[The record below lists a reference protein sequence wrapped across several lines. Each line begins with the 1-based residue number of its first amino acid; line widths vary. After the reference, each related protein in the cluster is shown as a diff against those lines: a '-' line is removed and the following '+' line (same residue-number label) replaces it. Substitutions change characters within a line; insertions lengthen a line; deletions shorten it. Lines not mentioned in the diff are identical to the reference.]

1 LLSRRL
7 SNYIKQALAR
17 GHSPAE
23 LRKRLLESG
32 WHLETI
38 DRYVKRE
45 KRIDKTV
52 LIACVLVI
60 FIGLIAF
67 SYYSGSLT
75 GAFTAGGAEWENKF
89 EISSDNSQEFIRT
102 HIVFGD
108 YKSTVC
114 ENGIYVES
122 NNVPV
127 QFAVENSIYANGF
140 CTETDII
147 IKNIIYSTN
156 ISAATYDVYYGLITE
171 QSVKQ
176 PPLEEQ
182 PPAEQPPVENKTEIP
197 QENATVPEENA
208 TVPELPQENATIPG
222 VSTEELSQI
231 YAMSPSTVTGTS
243 WWNSSWVRRKIIN
256 ISDTGSAL
264 TNYTVITNISY
275 VVGMQPSFNDLR
287 FTYYNGTDQ
296 LEMYYQKL
304 YVESNV
310 GMFALRVPNIAASSN
325 TTVYM
330 YYNNSGATDAS
341 NASATWNIY
350 DPFDGASYNATRW
363 ETHYLGNGAGPES
376 FTVSGGILD
385 IYVSGVSGDEG
396 SNTWQFV
403 LNHTTYSKF
412 NNLTICANMSMTY
425 SQPFSKSYGIFG
437 AYQYESFANRSYA
450 YSGAWDASQFSYFI
464 VGNDSA
470 YTFIFSNATSA
481 AEFFPNATWRTVCL
495 LTNNKEGVFWTNT
508 TKKVDNTTIPY
519 YPKDFLGGFAAVG
532 SYRLATGITSDVH
545 VKVDWTGFGRFSD
558 AISASVPFNT
568 DLPTQ
573 GNPKLNST
581 TGSNLTTDNITCYNQ
596 STSSPLG
603 RNVTNIYNWYKNGA
617 SITVLNM
624 PFDSDDSAGTNKT
637 KDYSGYNHNGDK
649 SGVIWTSSGKV
660 GGAYNFDGISQI
672 IDFGSTSLGLSNSM
686 TISLWINASALT
698 SGSYYSFLSFGGYIA
713 GGFVFQ
719 REGTANKLRFGWAG
733 TDSYDGPVFTTTG
746 SWSHLAVTI
755 SNGVPQNFYVNG
767 VATAATRSAGTGTF
781 SATDPKDLE
790 IGRRTDS
797 ATQYFN
803 GTMDEVQLFNRT
815 LSATQVNQI
824 YLDTKDGYSSN
835 ETIVSSELTAS
846 DVWVCKMTPN
856 DGIQDG
862 TTSDSNNLT
871 ISSGAPTQ
879 SNPKLN
885 STTGN
890 NLPTDNLTCYNQST
904 YSPLGR
910 NVTNIYNWY
919 KNGASLTVLNMP
931 FDSDNSAGSG
941 KTRDYSGYGNNG
953 TKVGGVTWTS
963 SGQVSGA
970 YALDGSSGYITI
982 PHNSVFN
989 LQDFTIALWV
999 KPGAVQ
1005 IANADLLDKAHT
1017 AGSGWVIEQNGT
1029 GNWYYFT
1036 YNNGTAWQGN
1046 YLTTVNQLTAGAWQ
1060 QFVIVKNGLLLT
1072 FYINGS
1078 QTKNTTS
1085 LSAIVATNTNPLWIG
1100 NYYTASGRYFNGTI
1114 DEVQIYNRSL
1124 SAAQVNQLYLD
1135 TKDGYSSKETIV
1147 SGETAGGDVWMCQ
1160 VTPSDGTQDGTTLN
1174 SNNLTLFSLVNVNAC
1189 QTLAAA
1195 NTIYNL
1201 NQSLK
1206 GQEGANSWC
1215 LRATASNVTI
1225 DCQGYNVSA
1234 NASGVSQLYGIYAG
1248 AGTQGITVRNCNVR
1262 DYSTAQIAF
1271 VSVTGANNVIQN
1283 NTAYQFNAGLQIS
1296 SYGIYLSGSTAN
1308 TTIINDTV
1316 RNTSTQDLYL
1326 VSTGAGNVVKD
1337 TLIDG
1342 PYPTKISLTW
1352 GPSATGSIG
1361 VKAATSP
1368 ASVDPTSF
1376 KNIGKYVAV
1385 TSLSAG
1391 TWGLLNISYAA
1402 ADATGVNLSSLRMS
1416 KNNGSWYTD
1425 PTAFASSSG
1434 NDSTNYY
1441 VWANITSFGS
1451 IFAPLG
1457 VHYVPTQDNPKLNA
1471 TSIYNTTVDN
1481 ITCYNQSTLASEGD
1495 NVTNIYNW
1503 YKNGTSRT
1511 ILNMPFDSDD
1521 SAGAGTTKDYSSY
1534 GYDGTEG
1541 GVTWTPSGKVGGA
1554 YSFDGS
1560 DYITTTD
1567 IPYFNGANTK
1577 LTVAFWINDTNLS
1590 NGQVIVGKYNGA
1602 TSPLHRTFLVQMHTN
1617 GILRGVAYQDGDTQN
1632 YVFFDTSQIELANN
1646 RWSHVAVV
1654 FDLSA
1659 QNIDI
1664 YVNGTEVAS
1673 SKTTAGTPPTV
1684 FSDTTIPVEIGRAS
1698 NPSSYLNGTLDEV
1711 RMYGSAL
1718 SAAQIYQLYLDTKDS
1733 YSSSETVVSSELTAG
1748 DIWMCQVTPSNG
1760 LQDGLAKNS
1769 SNLTILGVADLL
1781 PANITYTPY
1790 GSIIGTSVTINAT
1803 IKNQGI
1809 VNAGS
1814 FNVSLYVDDVYQSQN
1829 NIASLNVNASTV
1841 TTFTW
1846 AATSGLRDI
1855 EVFAD
1860 SAGQITESN
1869 ESNNNLTITFGVD
1882 WPMFHQTPEHF
1893 GYSNAANLSTTAN
1906 VAWSF
1911 NTSGNVKSSP
1921 AIANGILYVGAS
1933 SVSPAFYALNAS
1945 TGVQIWNYTADSSV
1959 DSSPA
1964 IYRGAVYFDSS
1975 SKMYALNATNG
1986 AHIWNVTLGGTPS
1999 PAIYDGRVYVTSSYY
2014 IYAFNATTGAQIW
2027 NYTTGAIPITYS
2039 SPAVSNGVVYAG
2051 SDDTGILFAL
2061 NAVTGAQIW
2070 NKTIA
2075 PSACGGVRSS
2085 PSVLNNIVYIIPCN
2099 GSVLALYAN
2108 NGSIFWN
2115 SVISGTTF
2123 YASSPAVAN
2132 NIVYI
2137 GSWGD
2142 SKLYALNATTGTKI
2156 WNYTT
2161 GSSIYSSP
2169 AIAGGIVFIGS
2180 EDKKIYAL
2188 NATTGS
2194 SIWNYTTGSSI
2205 DSSPAIGPDGTVYI
2219 GSNDKLVYAFGGISD
2234 YPPTVHLVSPA
2245 NGTTTNQP
2253 SQTFTCN
2260 ITDDIRISNLTL
2272 YLWNSTSQV
2281 YSNTTTLSGVT
2292 NQTSWSYTWPYE
2304 GTFKWN
2310 CLGYDNKSQ
2319 SNWSVEGNYTVT
2331 YADNSPV
2338 VNLISPAN
2346 GNITKIQSQTFSC
2359 NITDDVQVKNLTF
2372 YIWNGTGSNLYTNT
2386 SVLSGVSNSSSYA
2399 YTLPYE
2405 DIFSWNCLGYDNLGQ
2420 SDWADANYSIDLN
2433 YVPQIFFVP
2442 PTPNNDTNTSNTSVG
2457 IWINITDKD
2466 LNKLIWDWNGTNYT
2480 PYNDSLVVMFG
2491 FNNISAIGES
2501 NAVAKD
2507 VSKYG
2512 NNGTITSASYIAG
2525 VYGTALNFS
2534 GVANVQVSGLAPSL
2548 EISNE
2553 ITIEAWIYTTTY
2565 VTAPIIDRRQGA
2577 PINSGYSLWLNN
2589 SVVHFYLGN
2598 GGGFDE
2604 AIGDTSL
2611 SANVWHHV
2619 IGTWR
2624 GSGNKLEIYVDGS
2637 PNGTST
2643 NPKAGTIQPA
2653 GMTNLY
2659 VAHDTPNN
2667 AYYPGKIDE
2676 VRIYSRGMTSD
2687 EVKREYLSNFFKYD
2701 INKWQFFTNQT
2712 NLTTGAYTYYGCATD
2727 SASQTNCTDTR
2738 LLRHVPSVS
2747 NVAITAARNFTLDDL
2762 NCTGVYSDGTEANST
2777 FYWFESPDNSVW
2789 TQLAPTTRPLD
2800 SDYTKENYYYKC
2812 QYNPSDGTFMGIP
2825 ANSSSMRILPLN
2837 TTATYSSGPY
2847 NENGNVTTDT
2857 AGRLALGSPLNI
2869 SGSNYLII
2877 KSNGNMTATANITTY
2892 CLEVQ
2897 QQANFTVSAVSAGQN
2912 LFIKFAD
2919 LAGSGIDSNSWGFI
2933 QSIGNA
2939 TYQVNFTSVNSS
2951 TPVNRWNLNWDLNNL
2966 ALSASYTTFEKYGK
2980 LYVSTSNINNCVFTN
2995 ANGTSGLLWGTSSTP
3010 ISFKNNILTN
3020 GVYGIYMPVFYDG
3033 FDNITI
3039 SNTANYSVGV
3049 NNNRLEFNRSNFALD
3064 KVYLYSSSSHVISKD
3079 HISPGNYVIW
3089 AGSGGLSKSAITYDF
3104 TSADNVTVYQGLLN
3118 INEAAAADNLTIR
3131 NVAVASTGA
3140 NAITVTNNVVVSGNL
3155 TGGSADHSF
3164 GTLTINSGGKYDAT
3178 SSKTAITSSANSVTT
3193 YINNGGIVN
3202 ANGGMFIFQNGG
3214 TVQSAYFGTELNDVT
3229 VNKSTGIY
3237 QQTLNPTITGNLNVQ
3252 QGFLTWGGGLP
3263 AGVLTVAGG
3272 VNISGFLGTTGYT
3285 AMHTGSYTFGSL
3297 TVNSGGTYDATS
3309 GNTVI
3314 TSVNSNSR
3322 TIDNAGTITHNS
3334 GTVNITTASGNPPF
3348 ILNGQHLY
3356 NLELSGATGHKWYG
3370 GGGATVTYVDGNM
3383 TVDTGASAQGFY
3395 NADALTVTGNALVSG
3410 TLGANSMN
3418 ANINL
3423 GALTVNSGGAY
3434 YATNGTTLING
3445 AALVGGGGKYTA
3457 GPASTFKISTAS
3469 TGLRVQNA
3477 GNISVIGASSNYATM
3492 TRRDADSGNWQLTVE
3507 SGAITNFTYVNISY
3521 VNATWNATAT
3531 ISNSVVTNAG
3541 DWTVYAGSVLKL
3553 INSIFTQ
3560 LPGAI
3565 FKLFGTLILQS
3576 TNAMFGYLNL
3586 TQTGNLTMLPGA
3598 NVTVQNNFDCYN
3610 QTILTNDTTVSG
3622 NLVAYSGCNITVS
3635 DGKTLSVAG
3644 TTTINS
3650 GAVIGSNSAYG
3661 LDLNGAL
3668 TINSGGT
3675 LNAPN
3680 GTGTFTT
3687 YYLTNN
3693 GIFNHDNGTV
3703 NFDVSEG
3710 GYQGNNEITF
3720 YKVVVSGTGSSRYFT
3735 TNATFLSSL
3744 NNSLPGIYVWLY
3756 DGKFYTFGT
3765 SASAASIS
3773 NNGVIAQIGNSGT
3786 VTIQAANANYPTACT
3801 GNDWSWNFRTNS
3813 VWKLK
3818 WLDYQI
3824 DATTGGAGTTV
3835 IFGGNMTLDGWTTS
3849 SGDTLNI
3856 TTLGITITGDGNKNF
3871 VFSGAANIL
3880 GNSTNYVNILGFQNF
3895 YFPSVQA
3902 STLNYVRTNA
3912 SSSASST
3919 PLWANGAAPTV
3930 SNCIFEKSSAGYGVT
3945 FSNSNGL
3952 YKFTNVT
3959 ITGPSGAAYSGKHI
3973 WLYGEAGSYKNML
3986 ECDNCTFSTV
3996 GMQYRGWI
4004 VSKTHN
4010 SVLNDWRIWGVVNS
4024 SEPDNGFKGTDW
4036 TNITNVTLLNADA
4049 YSGAFSTNLVVNEVA
4064 TANSININASSIL
4077 NLTGGSLTTISN
4089 TYLNNSGTIFVVNGT
4104 WTNLTLADGYNTKQ
4118 TIVGKNVQVANV
4130 LSAPTLN
4137 YGDNAIG
4144 KYSNIST
4151 AGTSPNAFIN
4161 ISYLHSDLGAANESQ
4176 LELWKNNGSWYRVE
4190 TTGVDTTN
4198 NYVWGN
4204 ASTFSIFV
4212 PLDVNY
4218 APNVTQ
4224 VNLTAKNNFTLDDL
4238 YCNASITDADGNAPW
4253 PIFNW
4258 YRNSAPDAVLYLP
4271 FDTNATSAT
4280 GAVKDYSG
4288 NNNNGTWS
4296 GGTTWTPNGEL
4307 GGAYTFRGDGSGDTI
4322 AIPHNSMLEPAS
4334 ITVEFWAKLNSDGTR
4349 HVMVT
4354 KWTGYTTEVNS
4365 DGTFKWGL
4373 NGLPS
4378 QYFGTKTISFG
4389 QWHQLVGTF
4398 DNTTKLQCTYIDGNL
4413 SECQT
4418 ASGTISY
4425 GGATLYVSWSSETNG
4440 TIDEVKI
4447 YNRALSAHQ
4456 ISKDYQMGLNKR
4468 NNSIIDSDE
4477 TNERDTWMC
4486 QVTPNDGI
4494 ADGATVNSSAL
4505 QIVPLT
4511 VSDTYAGNFT
4521 EAGNMTVPNSKTLT
4535 LNTANL
4541 MIGGTTNVSGTITP
4555 GTSNMTFNGPLN
4567 VYYGGTFGG
4576 NSAYILDVNA
4586 PFTVN
4591 GTFSMPNATGYWY
4604 QSADLTFLPSFAVS
4618 QNSGTVTVDGNA
4630 KFTGSTNNEL
4640 NNVIVNNGI
4649 TLRTANIMINNLTLG
4664 TTSAATLTCDAA
4676 TYLNGVG
4683 DVFSPNANSVV
4694 NGSSL
4699 LAYGPPGNQNIAA
4712 FNNYNSALTYIY
4724 SNSAGSVKTLKGN
4737 ISIGGNLYFYSNA
4750 GSILLNVSQYQVNVT
4765 GASRIGVDGPSA
4777 EIANVTF
4784 TTGKWIANGAMNIG
4798 GTATS
4803 GYANFGSNS
4812 AWILDASG
4820 VAVTIGANGTFIGG
4834 TGTDTLGSLTINSG
4848 GFYNATSGV
4857 TTLNGAAL
4865 VSSGGVYSAGP
4876 ASTVKISTAGT
4887 GLRIQNA
4894 GNISV
4899 IGASGNLAT
4908 MTRRDSD
4915 SNNWQLTVE
4924 SGAITNFTY
4933 VNMSYLNAT
4942 WNASSTIS
4950 YATITNAGDWTVYA
4964 NIIVKFVN
4972 SIFQQIATAV
4982 FKIFGTLIL
4991 QSTNAVFGNLNLTNT
5006 GNLTMLPGAN
5016 VTVQNN
5022 FYCANITTLTNTT
5035 YVGGNLTADT
5045 GCNITV
5051 ASGYS
5056 LTVAGIVT
5064 VNSGATINGG
5074 NANNNFGSLTINSG
5088 GIYNAATGIT
5098 NVTGATTVSGTFNA
5112 SSGTMSLGSGFVSG
5126 TTFALQINNGGIFN
5140 GGSGTH
5146 TYGSVYTASG
5156 SSFIATAGT
5165 ATVNDQTTSSTS
5177 IDFASGS
5184 YTHSNGT
5191 LVSASWFYYFR
5202 GRNNNFYN
5210 LIFSGSGVGYEQTST
5225 QLNIINNLTIAS
5237 ATTLS
5242 FEQDPTIAMAVNG
5255 TTSISGTLTPATANI
5270 TLNGITTVN
5279 SGGTLGG
5286 NTAYALDINN
5296 DLIVNSGGTLNAP
5309 NATGTFTF
5317 HGDNTGYGYATWSG
5331 TFNNDGGTVTLDGA
5345 SWLVGSGSTTSPIF
5359 NNVIMGVTGS
5369 ALTNGVNLTI
5379 LGNLTLQTGTDYV
5392 AYGYPTA
5399 KNQVI
5404 TFGNA
5409 SQAGRITISSTGVLF
5424 GYAGDNL
5431 TLQGASASYP
5441 FVWTAPGTVNY
5452 GASTNNLYL
5461 SFANIQSS
5469 FYSQGTGEHVY
5480 VTGNSTFSSS
5490 LGVGTGDIW
5499 TISSGVNVTAGQIDV
5514 YGTLGSNIGY
5524 ILGITASSS
5533 ILRSGGTFNAPNASG
5548 SFMLTGS
5555 ASMTWLAGGTFYN
5568 DGGTVYHNSGQ
5579 YLVYSGSTLSP
5590 TFYDVSLG
5598 GTGTPALLYAGYNCT
5613 VLHNIT
5619 STASSLLAYG
5629 SGTPSSYL
5637 TLGNAST
5644 SGEIGGSN
5652 LLMDNVGSLYVYGA
5666 NASYPFYLDTNPY
5679 WYGGVVHHFKW
5690 GNVRTDLTTSGTGTT
5705 VVFDNNMTINAF
5717 TVSAGDSL
5725 NVTTPGTVVTGNTAK
5740 VAYIYGNGTF
5750 NGNSTSYVTLIGT
5763 NTLAYFAGSTVDL
5776 RYFNYI
5782 SNSANQGVLMN
5793 SGAAI
5798 TVNKIDNCLFNTS
5811 TTYTP
5816 FWQDNANTDV
5826 LVSNSTFI
5834 GSNGAGYNYKDVV
5847 VGTGAKLRLDNCT
5860 LKNNAVGMVGT
5871 TGWLVSKNHNG
5882 IVNNWRIFG
5891 IVNSSVPSSGY
5902 KGSDWTNTTNV
5913 TIVNADAYST
5923 AFNSAFTQDENVN
5936 PLQLNVTTNTNYNI
5950 VAGKNLTFP
5959 DSVGAGLAS
5968 GARGTMTVSGTSANK
5983 VYIKSAS
5990 GNPTNKWTGA
6000 RAMNLYIDNAV
6011 IENFDSFGI
6020 GEVYNGGYVNL
6031 TNTLLQNYT
6040 GYGFLFYGNAP
6051 NYYVKKFENVTVRNG
6066 GAVGVFLGRCGAG
6079 CDWLGVNVTIDNTPP
6094 YTVQS
6099 GGYLDQ
6105 DIVTFENSTFNESKV
6120 SPPYGT
6126 TTSNATF
6133 ILKNHNGIVNNYEVV
6148 FAGLTPN
6155 LYYSTL
6161 YKKFGASD
6169 NVTLMSSVVTPVTL
6183 GTLYINQSANATK
6196 FVINPNT
6203 MVDVTTGSTVITTAK
6218 TQLNGSLRIDSG
6230 TWFNLTLNDIANTT
6244 QVLTAN
6250 SVQVFNVLSKPADP
6264 SGHKNITKYSNMT
6277 NTSSGANALLN
6288 ISYADSD
6295 LGVVN
6300 ESLLEMWRYNGSW
6313 SKVPGTSVDTAR
6325 NIVTANITSFSIF
6338 VPLGSVAPDAP
6349 VLLYPINSTTI
6360 TSTTPTLN
6368 FTIPADPDN
6377 DTLHFI
6383 VELYNNTNLTQL
6395 LYFGNSSASTTG
6407 FNPTPP
6413 VTQGSGNMSYTNG
6426 TQLAVDHTYWWRARA
6441 LDTAGNYGPWSNV
6454 ENFTIISFVSC
6465 DFSQSSILFG
6475 NVPPATFD
6483 NNATLNYAGSGSS
6496 TLYNITSSSNVNVTV
6511 QSKGTNMS
6519 CIAGSCTGYIIPAY
6533 YTSWNSSKTSN
6544 AAISLPGFNLTETYD
6559 TTNLIATNLTAGSSA
6574 WLRYWID
6581 IPDTGQPQGSYQ
6593 GNYSVRC
6600 IAS

>member
-1 LLSRRL
+1 MLSRRL

-17 GHSPAE
+17 GHSPVE
-23 LRKRLLESG
+23 VRKRLLESG

-38 DRYVKRE
+38 DRYIQRE

-52 LIACVLVI
+52 LIASVLII
-60 FIGLIAF
+60 FVGLIAF
-67 SYYSGSLT
+67 SYYSGNLT

-108 YKSTVC
+108 FKSVIC

-127 QFAVENSIYANGF
+127 QFAVENPTFANGF

-156 ISAATYDVYYGLITE
+156 ISAATYDVYYGSIPE
-171 QSVKQ
+171 QQ
-176 PPLEEQ
+176 PAEQQPVEVPPIEQ
-182 PPAEQPPVENKTEIP
+182 PPAEQPPAENKTEIP
-197 QENATVPEENA
+197 QENVTVPEENA
-208 TVPELPQENATIPG
+208 TVPELPQENATLPE
-222 VSTEELSQI
+222 VSKEELSRI
-231 YAMSPSTVTGTS
+231 YAMSPSTVTGTN
-243 WWNSSWVRRKIIN
+243 WWNSSWALRKIIN
-256 ISDTGSAL
+256 ISNTGSAL

-310 GMFALRVPNIAASSN
+310 GMFALRVPSIAASSN

-341 NASATWNIY
+341 NAGATWVLY

-363 ETHYLGNGAGPES
+363 ETHYVGNGAGPES

-385 IYVSGVSGDEG
+385 IYASGVSGDEG
-396 SNTWQFV
+396 SNSWQFV

-412 NNLTICANMSMTY
+412 DNLTLCANMSMTY
-425 SQPFSKSYGIFG
+425 SSPFSKSYGIVG
-437 AYQYESFANRSYA
+437 AYQYESFVNRSYA
-450 YSGAWDASQFSYFI
+450 YSGAWDAAQFSYFI
-464 VGNDSA
+464 VGNDSG
-470 YTFIFSNATSA
+470 YTFIFTNATSA

-495 LTNNKEGVFWTNT
+495 LTNNKEGVFWINT

-519 YPKDFLGGFAAVG
+519 YPKSFLGGFGATG
-532 SYRLATGITSDVH
+532 SYRAATGYTSDIH
-545 VKVDWTGFGRFSD
+545 VKVDWTGFGRYSNTV
-558 AISASVPFNT
+558 SAAAPVNT

-573 GNPKLNST
+573 SNPKLNSSSGQNT
-581 TGSNLTTDNITCYNQ
+581 TYDNLTCYNQ

-624 PFDSDDSAGTNKT
+624 PFDSDDSADTNKT
-637 KDYSGYNHNGDK
+637 KDYSGYNHNGNK
-649 SGVIWTSSGKV
+649 SGVTWTSAGKV
-660 GGAYNFDGISQI
+660 GGAYKFDGISQI

-686 TISLWINASALT
+686 TVSLWINASALT

-746 SWSHLAVTI
+746 SWAHLAVTI

-803 GTMDEVQLFNRT
+803 GTIDEVQIFNRT
-815 LSATQVNQI
+815 LSTTQVNQI

-862 TTSDSNNLT
+862 TT
-871 ISSGAPTQ
+871 Q
-879 SNPKLN
+879 
-885 STTGN
+885 
-890 NLPTDNLTCYNQST
+890 
-904 YSPLGR
+904 
-910 NVTNIYNWY
+910 
-919 KNGASLTVLNMP
+919 
-931 FDSDNSAGSG
+931 
-941 KTRDYSGYGNNG
+941 
-953 TKVGGVTWTS
+953 
-963 SGQVSGA
+963 
-970 YALDGSSGYITI
+970 
-982 PHNSVFN
+982 
-989 LQDFTIALWV
+989 
-999 KPGAVQ
+999 
-1005 IANADLLDKAHT
+1005 
-1017 AGSGWVIEQNGT
+1017 
-1029 GNWYYFT
+1029 
-1036 YNNGTAWQGN
+1036 
-1046 YLTTVNQLTAGAWQ
+1046 
-1060 QFVIVKNGLLLT
+1060 
-1072 FYINGS
+1072 
-1078 QTKNTTS
+1078 
-1085 LSAIVATNTNPLWIG
+1085 
-1100 NYYTASGRYFNGTI
+1100 
-1114 DEVQIYNRSL
+1114 
-1124 SAAQVNQLYLD
+1124 
-1135 TKDGYSSKETIV
+1135 
-1147 SGETAGGDVWMCQ
+1147 
-1160 VTPSDGTQDGTTLN
+1160 N
-1174 SNNLTLFSLVNVNAC
+1174 SN
-1189 QTLAAA
+1189 
-1195 NTIYNL
+1195 
-1201 NQSLK
+1201 
-1206 GQEGANSWC
+1206 
-1215 LRATASNVTI
+1215 
-1225 DCQGYNVSA
+1225 
-1234 NASGVSQLYGIYAG
+1234 
-1248 AGTQGITVRNCNVR
+1248 
-1262 DYSTAQIAF
+1262 
-1271 VSVTGANNVIQN
+1271 
-1283 NTAYQFNAGLQIS
+1283 
-1296 SYGIYLSGSTAN
+1296 
-1308 TTIINDTV
+1308 
-1316 RNTSTQDLYL
+1316 
-1326 VSTGAGNVVKD
+1326 
-1337 TLIDG
+1337 
-1342 PYPTKISLTW
+1342 
-1352 GPSATGSIG
+1352 
-1361 VKAATSP
+1361 
-1368 ASVDPTSF
+1368 
-1376 KNIGKYVAV
+1376 
-1385 TSLSAG
+1385 
-1391 TWGLLNISYAA
+1391 
-1402 ADATGVNLSSLRMS
+1402 
-1416 KNNGSWYTD
+1416 
-1425 PTAFASSSG
+1425 
-1434 NDSTNYY
+1434 
-1441 VWANITSFGS
+1441 
-1451 IFAPLG
+1451 
-1457 VHYVPTQDNPKLNA
+1457 
-1471 TSIYNTTVDN
+1471 
-1481 ITCYNQSTLASEGD
+1481 
-1495 NVTNIYNW
+1495 
-1503 YKNGTSRT
+1503 
-1511 ILNMPFDSDD
+1511 
-1521 SAGAGTTKDYSSY
+1521 
-1534 GYDGTEG
+1534 
-1541 GVTWTPSGKVGGA
+1541 
-1554 YSFDGS
+1554 
-1560 DYITTTD
+1560 
-1567 IPYFNGANTK
+1567 
-1577 LTVAFWINDTNLS
+1577 
-1590 NGQVIVGKYNGA
+1590 
-1602 TSPLHRTFLVQMHTN
+1602 
-1617 GILRGVAYQDGDTQN
+1617 
-1632 YVFFDTSQIELANN
+1632 
-1646 RWSHVAVV
+1646 
-1654 FDLSA
+1654 
-1659 QNIDI
+1659 
-1664 YVNGTEVAS
+1664 
-1673 SKTTAGTPPTV
+1673 
-1684 FSDTTIPVEIGRAS
+1684 
-1698 NPSSYLNGTLDEV
+1698 
-1711 RMYGSAL
+1711 
-1718 SAAQIYQLYLDTKDS
+1718 
-1733 YSSSETVVSSELTAG
+1733 
-1748 DIWMCQVTPSNG
+1748 
-1760 LQDGLAKNS
+1760 
-1769 SNLTILGVADLL
+1769 NLTILGVADLL
-1781 PANITYTPY
+1781 PLNITYSPY
-1790 GSIIGTSVTINAT
+1790 GSITGTSVTINAT
-1803 IKNQGI
+1803 IKNQGV

-1814 FNVSLYVDDVYQSQN
+1814 FNVSLYVDDVYQAQN
-1829 NIASLNVNASTV
+1829 NIASLNVGAST
-1841 TTFTW
+1841 TTAFTW
-1846 AATSGLRDI
+1846 TATSGLRDI

-1869 ESNNNLTITFGVD
+1869 ENNNNLTITFGVD
-1882 WPMFHQTPEHF
+1882 WPMFHQTPEHL
-1893 GYSNAANLSTTAN
+1893 GYSNATNLSTTAN

-1911 NTSGNVKSSP
+1911 NTAGNVISSP
-1921 AIANGILYVGAS
+1921 AIANGILYVGTS
-1933 SVSPAFYALNAS
+1933 SASPAFYALNAT
-1945 TGVQIWNYTADSSV
+1945 TGVQIWNYTADSTV
-1959 DSSPA
+1959 ASSPVV
-1964 IYRGAVYFDSS
+1964 YRGAVYFDSS
-1975 SKMYALNATNG
+1975 SNM
-1986 AHIWNVTLGGTPS
+1986 
-1999 PAIYDGRVYVTSSYY
+1999 
-2014 IYAFNATTGAQIW
+2014 
-2027 NYTTGAIPITYS
+2027 
-2039 SPAVSNGVVYAG
+2039 
-2051 SDDTGILFAL
+2051 
-2061 NAVTGAQIW
+2061 
-2070 NKTIA
+2070 
-2075 PSACGGVRSS
+2075 
-2085 PSVLNNIVYIIPCN
+2085 
-2099 GSVLALYAN
+2099 
-2108 NGSIFWN
+2108 
-2115 SVISGTTF
+2115 
-2123 YASSPAVAN
+2123 
-2132 NIVYI
+2132 
-2137 GSWGD
+2137 
-2142 SKLYALNATTGTKI
+2142 YALNATTGTKI
-2156 WNYTT
+2156 WNVTLGGTPSPTIYDGRIFVPSSDTIYALNTSNGAQLWNVTTANPITSSSPAVSNGVVYSGSDSGVLYALNAVTGAQIWNTTIASTACGGVRSSPAVLNNTVYITACNSSVLALYANNGSVIWNHVVIGTFDASSPAVANNIVYAGTWTGTLYALNATTGVQIWNYTT
-2161 GSSIYSSP
+2161 GNSVYSSP
-2169 AIAGGIVFIGS
+2169 AIAGGMVFFGGYT
-2180 EDKKIYAL
+2180 KILYAM
-2188 NATTGS
+2188 NAITGS
-2194 SIWNYTTGSSI
+2194 NVWNYTAGASI
-2205 DSSPAIGPDGTVYI
+2205 QSSPAIGPDGTVYV
-2219 GSNDKLVYAFGGISD
+2219 GSNDKYVYAFGGIGD

-2272 YLWNSTSQV
+2272 YIWNLTSQV
-2281 YSNTTTLSGVT
+2281 YSNTTTLSGVS

-2310 CLGYDNKSQ
+2310 CFGYDNKSQ

-2338 VNLISPAN
+2338 VTLILPAN
-2346 GNITKIQSQTFSC
+2346 GNVTKIQSQTFSC

-2372 YIWNGTGSNLYTNT
+2372 YIWNGTGSNLCTNT

-2420 SDWADANYSIDLN
+2420 SGWADANYTIDLN

-2466 LNKLIWDWNGTNYT
+2466 LNKLLWNWNGTNYT
-2480 PYNDSLVVMFG
+2480 PYNDSLVLMFG

-2501 NAVAKD
+2501 NTVAKD

-2512 NNGTITSASYIAG
+2512 NNGTITAATYTAG

-2548 EISNE
+2548 EIQNA
-2553 ITIEAWIYTTTY
+2553 ITIEAWVRTITYTT
-2565 VTAPIIDRRQGA
+2565 APVVDRRAGA
-2577 PINSGYSLWLNN
+2577 PINAGYSLWLNN

-2604 AIGDTSL
+2604 AIGGTSL

-2637 PNGTST
+2637 LDGTSA
-2643 NPKAGTIQPA
+2643 NPKVGTIQPA

-2659 VAHDTPNN
+2659 VAHDTVNN
-2667 AYYPGKIDE
+2667 AYYPGKVDE
-2676 VRIYSRGMTSD
+2676 VRVYSRGMTSD
-2687 EVKREYLSNFFKYD
+2687 EVVRQYLSDFAKYD
-2701 INKWQFFTNQT
+2701 TNKWQFFTNQT
-2712 NLTTGAYTYYGCATD
+2712 NLTTGVYTYYGCATD
-2727 SASQTNCTDTR
+2727 SASQTNCTETR
-2738 LLRHVPSVS
+2738 LVRHVPSVS
-2747 NVAITAARNFTLDDL
+2747 NVTITSARNFTLDDL
-2762 NCTGVYSDGTEANST
+2762 NCTGTYIDGTEASST

-2800 SDYTKENYYYKC
+2800 SDYTKEYYYYMC
-2812 QYNPSDGTFMGIP
+2812 QYNPSDGTYIGIS

-2847 NENGNVTTDT
+2847 NENGNVTADT
-2857 AGRLALGSPLNI
+2857 AGSLTLTSALNI
-2869 SGSNYLII
+2869 SANNSLKMIAG
-2877 KSNGNMTATANITTY
+2877 GNVTVRDNVTTY
-2892 CLEVQ
+2892 GLEIQ
-2897 QQANFTVSAVSAGQN
+2897 SYSTFKIDAVSAGKN
-2912 LFIKFAD
+2912 LYLKFLD
-2919 LAGSGIDSNSWGFI
+2919 QTGCGITSSSWGTL

-2939 TYQVNFTSVNSS
+2939 TYGVNITSTASGNP
-2951 TPVNRWNLNWDLNNL
+2951 TNRWIANWDVTNL
-2966 ALSASYTTFEKYGK
+2966 KIIANYTTFEKYGR
-2980 LYVSTSNINNCVFTN
+2980 LYVGQSAIDRCTFTN
-2995 ANGTSGLLWGTSSTP
+2995 AYGHPSGSMLWGTVSSPTVF
-3010 ISFKNNILTN
+3010 SNNILTA
-3020 GVYGIYMPVFYDG
+3020 GSYGIYMPVFFDG
-3033 FDNITI
+3033 FDNISI
-3039 SNTANYSVGV
+3039 SNTDNFAVGANGV
-3049 NNNRLEFNRSNFALD
+3049 RLEFNRSNFALD

-3131 NVAVASTGA
+3131 NVAVASAGA
-3140 NAITVTNNVVVSGNL
+3140 NAITVTNNAVFSGNL

-3178 SSKTAITSSANSVTT
+3178 TGTTAITSATNSAIT
-3193 YINNGGIVN
+3193 YINSGTVN
-3202 ANGGMFIFQNGG
+3202 ANGGIFIFQNGG
-3214 TVQSAYFGTELNDVT
+3214 TGQSAYLGTELYNVI
-3229 VNKSTGIY
+3229 VNKTTGIY
-3237 QQTLNPTITGNLNVQ
+3237 QQTLNPTINNDLTVR
-3252 QGFLTWGGGLP
+3252 QGFFTWGGGLQSG
-3263 AGVLTVAGG
+3263 ALTVTGG

-3309 GNTVI
+3309 GNTII

-3334 GTVNITTASGNPPF
+3334 GIVNITTASGNPPF

-3370 GGGATVTYVDGNM
+3370 GGGATVTYIDGNI

-3395 NADALTVTGNALVSG
+3395 NADALTVTGTALVSG
-3410 TLGANSMN
+3410 TLSANSMN
-3418 ANINL
+3418 ANISL
-3423 GALTVNSGGAY
+3423 GNLTVNSGGAY

-3445 AALVGGGGKYTA
+3445 AALVSGGGKYAA

-3469 TGLRVQNA
+3469 TGLRVQNT
-3477 GNISVIGASSNYATM
+3477 GNISVIGTSSNYATM
-3492 TRRDADSGNWQLTVE
+3492 TRRDSDSGNWQLTVE
-3507 SGAITNFTYVNISY
+3507 SGAITNFTYVNMSY

-3586 TQTGNLTMLPGA
+3586 TQTGNMTMLPGA

-3610 QTILTNDTTVSG
+3610 QTTLTNDTTVYG

-3635 DGKTLSVAG
+3635 DGKTLSVVG

-3661 LDLNGAL
+3661 LDVNGML

-3687 YYLTNN
+3687 YYLTDN
-3693 GIFNHDNGTV
+3693 GVFNHDNGTV

-3756 DGKFYTFGT
+3756 DSKFYTFGT

-3801 GNDWSWNFRTNS
+3801 GNDWSWSFRTNS
-3813 VWKLK
+3813 IWKLK

-3856 TTLGITITGDGNKNF
+3856 TTPGITITGDGSKNF

-3973 WLYGEAGSYKNML
+3973 WLYGEVGSYKNML

-4176 LELWKNNGSWYRVE
+4176 LELWKNNGSWYKVE
-4190 TTGVDTTN
+4190 TTGVDTN
-4198 NYVWGN
+4198 QNYVWGN

-4212 PLDVNY
+4212 PLDANY

-4224 VNLTAKNNFTLDDL
+4224 FNLTAKNNFTLDDL
-4238 YCNASITDADGNAPW
+4238 YCNASITDADGSAPW

-4258 YRNSAPDAVLYLP
+4258 YRNSAPDSVLYLP
-4271 FDTNATSAT
+4271 FDTNATNAN

-4296 GGTTWTPNGEL
+4296 GGATWTSNGEL

-4322 AIPHNSMLEPAS
+4322 AIPHNSVLEPAS

-4440 TIDEVKI
+4440 TVDEVKI

-4456 ISKDYQMGLNKR
+4456 ISKDYQMGLNKL
-4468 NNSIIDSDE
+4468 NNSIVDSDE

-4486 QVTPNDGI
+4486 QVTPNDGV
-4494 ADGATVNSSAL
+4494 ADGATANSSAL

-4511 VSDTYAGNFT
+4511 ISDTYAGAFT
-4521 EAGNMTVPNSKTLT
+4521 EAGNMTVASTGSLT
-4535 LNTANL
+4535 L
-4541 MIGGTTNVSGTITP
+4541 
-4555 GTSNMTFNGPLN
+4555 GTSNISVAGSVKVYGN
-4567 VYYGGTFGG
+4567 VTGNSSSDTWGSLTVSSGGWYNATSAITAVKGSWNSTGGTFLNNGG
-4576 NSAYILDVNA
+4576 IVRFTGLSANAILDGGPSFNRVEFNDSSAYSITAYKFSAANMFMLNGTLNIRAASPGDIGSSTMNYTQTGGTLNDPIGAYFVTSNIYLSS
-4586 PFTVN
+4586 
-4591 GTFSMPNATGYWY
+4591 GTFSPYWLYYYGNVSITGGSPNAGVWQAYG
-4604 QSADLTFLPSFAVS
+4604 QSNAVQYFNTTLQLPSYFYVNGNNTLKLLSNVTLSGSGVFLQYSNSNVFDLNSYTITALSGYVMVDQFYGGGNKQQLLTPNGSAIIAPLLAVGYG
-4618 QNSGTVTVDGNA
+4618 NSGVGTSVVGTPNANWILKVSNVTVDGLSGGTLYLPNSNGFVNVTDTVTVRNA
-4630 KFTGSTNNEL
+4630 
-4640 NNVIVNNGI
+4640 NGV
-4649 TLRTANIMINNLTLG
+4649 
-4664 TTSAATLTCDAA
+4664 
-4676 TYLNGVG
+4676 LNG
-4683 DVFSPNANSVV
+4683 SANGNYYFGTLNISSGGLYVATTGLTQI
-4694 NGSSL
+4694 NGP
-4699 LAYGPPGNQNIAA
+4699 AYVAGN
-4712 FNNYNSALTYIY
+4712 Y
-4724 SNSAGSVKTLKGN
+4724 SAGVSTMKISTASSGLRIQGGGN
-4737 ISIGGNLYFYSNA
+4737 ISI
-4750 GSILLNVSQYQVNVT
+4750 
-4765 GASRIGVDGPSA
+4765 IG
-4777 EIANVTF
+4777 
-4784 TTGKWIANGAMNIG
+4784 
-4798 GTATS
+4798 TS
-4803 GYANFGSNS
+4803 GNY
-4812 AWILDASG
+4812 
-4820 VAVTIGANGTFIGG
+4820 
-4834 TGTDTLGSLTINSG
+4834 
-4848 GFYNATSGV
+4848 
-4857 TTLNGAAL
+4857 
-4865 VSSGGVYSAGP
+4865 
-4876 ASTVKISTAGT
+4876 
-4887 GLRIQNA
+4887 
-4894 GNISV
+4894 
-4899 IGASGNLAT
+4899 AT

-4915 SNNWQLTVE
+4915 SGNWQLTVE

-5074 NANNNFGSLTINSG
+5074 NTNNTFGSLTINSG
-5088 GIYNAATGIT
+5088 GIYNAATGLT

-5112 SSGTMSLGSGFVSG
+5112 GSGTMSLGSGFVSG

-5146 TYGSVYTASG
+5146 TYGSVYTVSG
-5156 SSFIATAGT
+5156 SSFIATSGT

-5210 LIFSGSGVGYEQTST
+5210 LIFNGSGVGYEQTST
-5225 QLNIINNLTIAS
+5225 QLNVINNLTIAS

-5242 FEQDPTIAMAVNG
+5242 FEQDPTIAMTVNG

-5270 TLNGITTVN
+5270 TLNGMTTVN

-5331 TFNNDGGTVTLDGA
+5331 TLNNDGGTVTLDGA
-5345 SWLVGSGSTTSPIF
+5345 SWLVGSGSTISPIF

-5490 LGVGTGDIW
+5490 LGVGTNDIW

-5524 ILGITASSS
+5524 ILGITTSSS

-5619 STASSLLAYG
+5619 STAASLLAYG

-5637 TLGNAST
+5637 TLGNASM

-5652 LLMDNVGSLYVYGA
+5652 LLTDNVGSLYVYGA

-5705 VVFDNNMTINAF
+5705 VVFDDNMTINAF
-5717 TVSAGDSL
+5717 TVSASDVL
-5725 NVTTPGTVVTGNTAK
+5725 NTTSPGEVITGNSTKATL
-5740 VAYIYGNGTF
+5740 IYGTLNSI
-5750 NGNSTSYVTLIGT
+5750 GNSTSRVIWTGQNYMQMRNGGT
-5763 NTLAYFAGSTVDL
+5763 INIAYTTINA
-5776 RYFNYI
+5776 
-5782 SNSANQGVLMN
+5782 NSANEGFYFGQWGGGDSVTTTRFDN
-5793 SGAAI
+5793 VVINNTNAGAIA
-5798 TVNKIDNCLFNTS
+5798 VVS
-5811 TTYTP
+5811 TTTP
-5816 FWQDNANTDV
+5816 TITNCSLYGYGAGANAQTITIQ
-5826 LVSNSTFI
+5826 NSYSLQANNCTYSTLGFI
-5834 GSNGAGYNYKDVV
+5834 GP
-5847 VGTGAKLRLDNCT
+5847 
-5860 LKNNAVGMVGT
+5860 
-5871 TGWLVSKNHNG
+5871 TGWFVSKNHNG

-5913 TIVNADAYST
+5913 TIANADAYST

-5968 GARGTMTVSGTSANK
+5968 GARGTMTLSGTSANK

-6000 RAMNLYIDNAV
+6000 RSMNLYIDNAV

-6051 NYYVKKFENVTVRNG
+6051 NYYVKKFENVTVKNG

-6120 SPPYGT
+6120 SPPYGI

-6519 CIAGSCTGYIIPAY
+6519 CIAGSCTGYIIPAS

-6544 AAISLPGFNLTETYD
+6544 TDISLPGFNLTEAYD
-6559 TTNLIATNLTAGSSA
+6559 TSNLVATNLTAGSSV

-6581 IPDTGQPQGSYQ
+6581 IPDTGQPTGSYQ
-6593 GNYSVRC
+6593 GNYSIRC